1 MLQYSR
7 SRKSGAL
14 RKDLNRQEGKIKKLM
29 EEKEVN
35 LAEAKA

>member
-7 SRKSGAL
+7 SRKSGAS
-14 RKDLNRQEGKIKKLM
+14 RKDLNQLEGKIKKLM